1 MTISK
6 MPSKSTKKACR
17 NCWCK
22 PQTFREKYLVNSRR
36 LCALVCWYLLI
47 LCSPLE
53 AAEESPVNLAPNIS
67 AGKYLFQAAGGCGC
81 HTDTKN
87 SGAFLAGG
95 RPIKTPFGTFYGTNI
110 TPDPETGIGNWSDED
125 FIRAMTQ
132 GLSPEAKHY
141 FPVFP
146 YTSFQRIKRNDLLA
160 LKAYLFSVP
169 PVKQKNLPHDL
180 ILPFGGQYA
189 MLFWKNFVWS
199 PQPFISNSE
208 QTASWNRGA
217 YLAQAVAH
225 CGECHTPRNLFGAL
239 KTKMHFAGSKEGPE
253 GELAPNIT
261 PHKKTG
267 IGGWSK
273 VDISYFLQTGMKP
286 DGDDAQGLVGEVIEF
301 GYENLQEGDLDALA
315 EYLLSLEP
323 ISNDL
328 KPDTAENAET
338 EEY

>member
-1 MTISK
+1 

-95 RPIKTPFGTFYGTNI
+95 RPIKTPFGTFYGNNI

-132 GLSPEAKHY
+132 GLSPEGKHY

-286 DGDDAQGLVGEVIEF
+286 DGDDAQGLMGEVIEF

-328 KPDTAENAET
+328 KPET
-338 EEY
+338 QK

>member
-286 DGDDAQGLVGEVIEF
+286 DGDDAQVLIGEVIEF

-328 KPDTAENAET
+328 KPET
-338 EEY
+338 QK

>member
-286 DGDDAQGLVGEVIEF
+286 DGDDAQGLMGEVIEF

-328 KPDTAENAET
+328 KPET
-338 EEY
+338 QK

>member
-1 MTISK
+1 

-180 ILPFGGQYA
+180 ILSFGGQYA

-217 YLAQAVAH
+217 YLAQALAH
-225 CGECHTPRNLFGAL
+225 CGECHTPRNLLGAL
-239 KTKMHFAGSKEGPE
+239 KLEMHFAGSKEGPE

-286 DGDDAQGLVGEVIEF
+286 DGDDAQGLMGEVIEF